1 MVKQSTRFDF
11 YPTAGAFTILLF
23 YILSLFCDA
32 LFLFFFVYTMLLN
45 RVDSMVGIPEPENG
59 ADDAAVNTA

>member
-32 LFLFFFVYTMLLN
+32 LFLFFFVYIMLLDRFNSWFGYQN
-45 RVDSMVGIPEPENG
+45 RKMALMMPL
-59 ADDAAVNTA
+59 